1 MPVEQP
7 LRIVTVCSG
16 NICRSPLAEVLA
28 DRVAMTYA
36 IDVEVRS
43 GGTLGLIDRPSP
55 RQVIAVARE
64 IGIDLRDHR
73 SKPLTREMVDWADHV
88 LVMEIAHAT
97 FIRETLEVDDERKI
111 TALGPLVGKPE
122 IDDPIGSW
130 FKGPYRTMRDEVDRA
145 LQRFF
150 GSISER

>member
-1 MPVEQP
+1 MDEP

-28 DRVAMTYA
+28 DRVAMTFA

-43 GGTLGLIDRPSP
+43 GGTLGLVDRPSP

-64 IGIDLRDHR
+64 IGIDLTGHR

-88 LVMEIAHAT
+88 LVMELAHAA
-97 FIRETLEVDDERKI
+97 FIRETLEVDDEHKV
-111 TALGPLVGKPE
+111 TSLGPLIGQPE
-122 IDDPIGSW
+122 IADPIGSW
-130 FKGPYRTMRDEVDRA
+130 FKGPYRTMRDEVDKA

-150 GSISER
+150 ASLDQR

>member
-1 MPVEQP
+1 MPEPRP

-28 DRVAMTYA
+28 DRVAMTFA
-36 IDVEVRS
+36 VEVEVQS

-64 IGIDLRDHR
+64 IGIDLTRHR

-88 LVMEIAHAT
+88 LVMEVAHAM
-97 FIRETLEVDDERKI
+97 FIRETLEVDDEHKI
-111 TALGPLVGKPE
+111 TPLGPLVGKPE
-122 IDDPIGSW
+122 IADPIGGW
-130 FKGPYRTMRDEVDRA
+130 FKGPYRTMREEVHQA

-150 GSISER
+150 ASVSER